1 MEEQNPVLRDPYAN
15 PILVRPPARPRPVRP
30 PPPANPQVQAP
41 QQPGTAPKGGS
52 PGRGGRRGTS
62 KIGPLKKGELKAVGY
77 SATAKASSRHR
88 ALTKAIKRYG
98 PLSTYRKLNAVAVYT
113 KRTAPKASKT
123 FKADRNWVGRK
134 AGYKH

>member
-15 PILVRPPARPRPVRP
+15 PVLVRPPVRPRPVRP
-30 PPPANPQVQAP
+30 PPSANPQVQAP
-41 QQPGTAPKGGS
+41 QQPATAPKGGS
-52 PGRGGRRGTS
+52 SSRRRTA

-77 SATAKASSRHR
+77 SATAKVSGRHR

-113 KRTAPKASKT
+113 KRTAPAASKT